1 MVHPKTALKEKCFY
15 IHQKSESY
23 KMFPAQGNKTSLFA
37 TASTSSPLSWPYRRT
52 KTVYLRNLLFFHPST
67 CLVLQAVL
75 MFCCTYYT
83 IAEI

>member
-37 TASTSSPLSWPYRRT
+37 TASTSSPLSWP
-52 KTVYLRNLLFFHPST
+52 L
-67 CLVLQAVL
+67 
-75 MFCCTYYT
+75 
-83 IAEI
+83 